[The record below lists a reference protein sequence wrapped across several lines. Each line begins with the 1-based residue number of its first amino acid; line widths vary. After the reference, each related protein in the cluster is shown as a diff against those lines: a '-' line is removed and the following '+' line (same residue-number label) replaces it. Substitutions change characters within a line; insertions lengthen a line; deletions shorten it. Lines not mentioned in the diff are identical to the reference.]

1 MDENKNNLNNNPNLN
16 FDNNE
21 NQENPY
27 YNPYFQ
33 NTDLSSSPY
42 FAGNGINLNND
53 IYTNEN
59 NNNSN
64 FQDNTN
70 NIQNNINQNT
80 LNNEA
85 VKSPNT
91 QDNSSLNL
99 FDLASDDNSNVS
111 QSQNR
116 NNNFIGSPST
126 ESLEENQSNFN
137 NDYITNTTVSNN
149 SIENNN
155 ENYYN
160 INQNNT
166 RPINPIL
173 NNSFVDS
180 NENIYQEESTLNN
193 SQNFQDQSQQEFDN
207 INNFNTETNQY
218 GIENDETFRKTWMG
232 NLYEKANAK
241 QFNIAAFFF
250 TGFYFFYRKLY
261 LWGFLFI
268 LLGFFPIINNIIC
281 GFAFYPL
288 YKSHINKNLNNKN
301 SVQSPNQLIDI
312 AKKKGGT
319 SALSAILAGLFL
331 FVIPLIIIFISFFSI
346 LSSFLDLEGDLGN
359 PSIPYDVE
367 NDVDNSIYQQ
377 PTAEYEYYNF
387 YNDYDIE
394 YNASSWTED
403 PSGNSLVNGNYK
415 LSFMQALEN
424 LSSLGYDISTDNGR
438 SNFFTFL
445 YNQFSSQID
454 ASTTL
459 ELGSSNFS
467 TLSNGIYYSYI
478 DLIYATSMERCYFI
492 LLPDDDIF
500 IEFIL
505 SNQDTIIPDSINT
518 EVLEYL
524 SSIKTDLKIVYNYK
538 KNISPLFDI
547 EYKSSIIC
555 DYKNK
560 EKEYKTSVIKH

>member
-288 YKSHINKNLNNKN
+288 YKSHINKNLNNYKN

-346 LSSFLDLEGDLGN
+346 ISSFLDLEGDLGN

-387 YNDYDIE
+387 YND
-394 YNASSWTED
+394 
-403 PSGNSLVNGNYK
+403 
-415 LSFMQALEN
+415 
-424 LSSLGYDISTDNGR
+424 
-438 SNFFTFL
+438 
-445 YNQFSSQID
+445 
-454 ASTTL
+454 
-459 ELGSSNFS
+459 
-467 TLSNGIYYSYI
+467 
-478 DLIYATSMERCYFI
+478 
-492 LLPDDDIF
+492 
-500 IEFIL
+500 
-505 SNQDTIIPDSINT
+505 
-518 EVLEYL
+518 
-524 SSIKTDLKIVYNYK
+524 
-538 KNISPLFDI
+538 
-547 EYKSSIIC
+547 
-555 DYKNK
+555 
-560 EKEYKTSVIKH
+560 

>member
-288 YKSHINKNLNNKN
+288 YKSHINKNLNNYKN

-331 FVIPLIIIFISFFSI
+331 FVIPLIICLLPILTSIF
-346 LSSFLDLEGDLGN
+346 L
-359 PSIPYDVE
+359 
-367 NDVDNSIYQQ
+367 
-377 PTAEYEYYNF
+377 
-387 YNDYDIE
+387 
-394 YNASSWTED
+394 
-403 PSGNSLVNGNYK
+403 
-415 LSFMQALEN
+415 
-424 LSSLGYDISTDNGR
+424 
-438 SNFFTFL
+438 NFFRNATIFV
-445 YNQFSSQID
+445 YFF
-454 ASTTL
+454 TL
-459 ELGSSNFS
+459 
-467 TLSNGIYYSYI
+467 
-478 DLIYATSMERCYFI
+478 
-492 LLPDDDIF
+492 
-500 IEFIL
+500 
-505 SNQDTIIPDSINT
+505 
-518 EVLEYL
+518 
-524 SSIKTDLKIVYNYK
+524 
-538 KNISPLFDI
+538 LF
-547 EYKSSIIC
+547 
-555 DYKNK
+555 NK
-560 EKEYKTSVIKH
+560 